1 MKCQTYKE
9 SKFQMSKP
17 QMIETYIQGRNP
29 KAQTSNDQNL
39 HVRLKPKCWNLKW
52 PELVCKVETQM
63 LKP

>member
-1 MKCQTYKE
+1 MP
-9 SKFQMSKP
+9 KP